1 MRPAPASM
9 PEHMLA
15 YRSQYRRKLTTPEK
29 AVRSIKSGSTIVHGL
44 AAAEPPALLQ
54 AIADRVRA
62 GDLKDLM
69 VHSLL
74 PTENVSKSLLAPDL
88 SDCIQAFSWFVSKSS
103 RSAVKVGLNYYVPNH
118 FHQVPRLM
126 RENLDIDVT
135 ITTVSPMDKSGFFSF
150 GTANDYTSTV
160 ARCCKRLIVEVN
172 KNMPRVFGDSL
183 LHISEVDAVVENT
196 STLVE
201 FKWPEPRSEDDAI
214 GRLVA
219 ELVPDGATLQLGF
232 GGLPNVIARKLVNHK
247 DLGIHTEVF
256 GPAMVDLIK
265 KGVVTGRRKN
275 LHRGKHVFTVA
286 EGTRSMYRFMHNNPS
301 MESYPV
307 SYTNDPAV
315 IAQND
320 NMISINSIIQVD
332 LLGQCNSEFLGG
344 AEYSGTGGQL
354 DYVRGA
360 YNSKGGKSVLAFYS
374 TARKGQVS
382 RVVPKLDSGA
392 VITTPRMDVHYLVT
406 ENGVV
411 NLKGRSTRDRALD
424 IIGIAHPR
432 FRESLLREAENMYLL

>member
-1 MRPAPASM
+1 MIM
-9 PEHMLA
+9 PT
-15 YRSQYRRKLTTPEK
+15 YRAQYRRKLTSPDQ
-29 AVRSIKSGSTIVHGL
+29 AVSSIKSGSTLVHGL

-54 AIADRVRA
+54 AIADRLRA
-62 GDLKDLM
+62 GELRDLT

-74 PTENVSKSLLAPDL
+74 PTENVSRTLLSPDL
-88 SDCIQAFSWFVSKSS
+88 ADCVRAFSWFVSKAS
-103 RSAVKVGLNYYVPNH
+103 RSAVRVGLNYYVPNH

-135 ITTVSPMDKSGFFSF
+135 VTTVSPMDRAGFFSF

-172 KNMPRVFGDSL
+172 KNMPRVFGDAL
-183 LHISEVDAVVENT
+183 LHISEVDAVVEHT
-196 STLVE
+196 TPLIE
-201 FKWPEPRSEDDAI
+201 FKWPGPRAEDGAI
-214 GRLVA
+214 GKLVA

-232 GGLPNVIARKLVNHK
+232 GGLPNVIAMKLMDRK

-256 GPAMVDLIK
+256 GPAMVELIR
-265 KGVVTGRRKN
+265 KGAVTGRRKN
-275 LHRGKHVFTVA
+275 RHPMKNVFTVA
-286 EGTRSMYRFMHNNPS
+286 EGTADMYRFMNDNPS

-307 SYTNDPAV
+307 SYTNNPDV
-315 IAQND
+315 IAGND

-332 LLGQCNSEFLGG
+332 LLGQCNAESLDGH
-344 AEYSGTGGQL
+344 EYSGTGGQL

-360 YNSKGGKSVLAFYS
+360 YNSRGGKSILAFYS

-382 RVVPKLDSGA
+382 RVVSRLDSGA

-406 ENGVV
+406 EYGAI
-411 NLKGRSTRDRALD
+411 NLKGKSTRERALD
-424 IIGIAHPR
+424 IISIADPR
-432 FRESLLREAENMYLL
+432 FRDALLKEAENMYLL

>member
-1 MRPAPASM
+1 MQT
-9 PEHMLA
+9 
-15 YRSQYRRKLTTPEK
+15 YRSQYRRKLTTPER
-29 AVRSIKSGSTIVHGL
+29 AVSGIKSGSTIVHGL
-44 AAAEPPALLQ
+44 AAAEPPAILQ

-62 GDLKDLM
+62 GDLKSLN

-74 PTENVSKSLLAPDL
+74 PMENVSSSLLAPDL
-88 SDCIQAFSWFVSKSS
+88 SDCVQAFSWFVSRSS

-135 ITTVSPMDKSGFFSF
+135 VTMVSPMDRSGHFSF
-150 GTANDYTSTV
+150 GTSNDYTSTV

-183 LHISEVDAVVENT
+183 LHISEVDAVVEHT
-196 STLVE
+196 SPLTE
-201 FKWPEPRSEDDAI
+201 FKWPGPRPGDDAI
-214 GRLVA
+214 GGLVA

-232 GGLPNVIARKLVNHK
+232 GGLPNVIAMKLGDHK

-256 GPAMVDLIK
+256 GPAMVELIK

-275 LHRGKHVFTVA
+275 MHTGKHVFTVA
-286 EGTRSMYRFMHNNPS
+286 EGTRPMYRFMHDNPC

-320 NMISINSIIQVD
+320 NMVSINSIIQVD
-332 LLGQCNSEFLGG
+332 LLGQCNAEFLAGS
-344 AEYSGTGGQL
+344 EYSGTGGQL
-354 DYVRGA
+354 DYVRGS
-360 YNSKGGKSVLAFYS
+360 YNSRGGKSILAFYS
-374 TARKGQVS
+374 TAKNGQVS

-392 VITTPRMDVHYLVT
+392 VITTPRIDVHYLVT
-406 ENGVV
+406 EHGVV
-411 NLKGRSTRDRALD
+411 NLKGKSTRERALD

-432 FRESLLREAENMYLL
+432 FRDTLLREAENMYLL

>member
-1 MRPAPASM
+1 MQT
-9 PEHMLA
+9 
-15 YRSQYRRKLTTPEK
+15 YRAQYRRKLTSPEK
-29 AVRSIKSGSTIVHGL
+29 AVSSIKSGSTLVHGL

-62 GDLKDLM
+62 GELNNLS

-74 PTENVSKSLLAPDL
+74 PMENVSKTLLSPDL
-88 SDCIQAFSWFVSKSS
+88 ADCVQAFSWFVSKSS
-103 RSAVKVGLNYYVPNH
+103 RSAVRVGLNYYVPNH

-135 ITTVSPMDKSGFFSF
+135 VTTVSPMDRAGFFSF
-150 GTANDYTSTV
+150 GTSNDYTSTV

-172 KNMPRVFGDSL
+172 KNMPRVFGDAL
-183 LHISEVDAVVENT
+183 LHISEVDAVVEHT
-196 STLVE
+196 TPLIE
-201 FKWPEPRSEDDAI
+201 FKWPGPKAEDDAI
-214 GRLVA
+214 GKLVV

-232 GGLPNVIARKLVNHK
+232 GGLPNVIAMKLLDHK

-256 GPAMVDLIK
+256 GPAMVELIR

-275 LHRGKHVFTVA
+275 LHPMKNVFTVA
-286 EGTRSMYRFMHNNPS
+286 EGTREMYRFMHDNPS

-307 SYTNDPAV
+307 SYTNNPDV
-315 IAQND
+315 IALND
-320 NMISINSIIQVD
+320 NMVSINSIIQVD
-332 LLGQCNSEFLGG
+332 LLGQCNAEFLAGF
-344 AEYSGTGGQL
+344 EYSGTGGQL

-360 YNSKGGKSVLAFYS
+360 YNSRGGKSILAFYS

-382 RVVPKLDSGA
+382 RVVPRLDSGA

-406 ENGVV
+406 EHGAV
-411 NLKGRSTRDRALD
+411 NLKGKSTRDRALD
-424 IIGIAHPR
+424 IISLAHPR
-432 FRESLLREAENMYLL
+432 FRDSLLREAENMYLL

>member
-1 MRPAPASM
+1 
-9 PEHMLA
+9 MLTPK
-15 YRSQYRRKLTTPEK
+15 SEYRRKLTTPER
-29 AVRSIKSGSTIVHGL
+29 AVSGIKSGSTIVHGL

-54 AIADRVRA
+54 AIADRLRA
-62 GDLKDLM
+62 GDLHDLK

-74 PTENVSKSLLAPDL
+74 PTGNVSKSLLSPDL
-88 SDCIQAFSWFVSKSS
+88 SDCVQAFSWFVSKSS

-135 ITTVSPMDKSGFFSF
+135 VTMVSPMDKSGFFSF

-172 KNMPRVFGDSL
+172 RNQPRVFGDSL
-183 LHISEVDAVVENT
+183 LHVSEVDAIVEHT
-196 STLVE
+196 SPLIE
-201 FKWPEPRSEDDAI
+201 FKWPGPRPEDDAI
-214 GRLVA
+214 GSMVA
-219 ELVPDGATLQLGF
+219 DLVPDGATLQLGF
-232 GGLPNVIARKLVNHK
+232 GGLPNVIAMKLVNHK
-247 DLGIHTEVF
+247 DLGVHTEVF
-256 GPAMVDLIK
+256 GPAMVELIK

-275 LHRGKHVFTVA
+275 MHTGKHVFTVA
-286 EGTRSMYRFMHNNPS
+286 EGTRQMYRFMHDNPS

-315 IAQND
+315 IAGND

-332 LLGQCNSEFLGG
+332 LLGQCNAESLGG
-344 AEYSGTGGQL
+344 SQYSGTGGQL

-360 YNSKGGKSVLAFYS
+360 YNSRGGKSILAFYS
-374 TARKGQVS
+374 TAKSGQVS
-382 RVVPKLDSGA
+382 RVVPRLDSGA

-406 ENGVV
+406 EYGTV

>member
-1 MRPAPASM
+1 VS
-9 PEHMLA
+9 
-15 YRSQYRRKLTTPEK
+15 
-29 AVRSIKSGSTIVHGL
+29 SIKSGSTLVHGL

-62 GDLKDLM
+62 GELNNLS

-74 PTENVSKSLLAPDL
+74 PMENVSKTLLSPDL
-88 SDCIQAFSWFVSKSS
+88 ADCVQAFSWFVSKSS
-103 RSAVKVGLNYYVPNH
+103 RSAVRVGLNYYVPNH

-135 ITTVSPMDKSGFFSF
+135 VTTVSPMDRAGFFSF
-150 GTANDYTSTV
+150 GTSNDYTSTV

-172 KNMPRVFGDSL
+172 KNMPRVFGDAL
-183 LHISEVDAVVENT
+183 LHISEVDAIVEHT
-196 STLVE
+196 APLVE
-201 FKWPEPRSEDDAI
+201 FKWPGPKAEDDAI
-214 GRLVA
+214 GKLVA

-232 GGLPNVIARKLVNHK
+232 GGLPNVIAMKLMAHK

-256 GPAMVDLIK
+256 GPAMVELIR

-275 LHRGKHVFTVA
+275 LHPMKNVFTVA
-286 EGTRSMYRFMHNNPS
+286 EGTREMYRFMHDNPS

-307 SYTNDPAV
+307 SYTNNPDV
-315 IAQND
+315 IALND

-332 LLGQCNSEFLGG
+332 LLGQCNAEFLAGF
-344 AEYSGTGGQL
+344 EYSGTGGQL

-360 YNSKGGKSVLAFYS
+360 YNSRGGKSILAFYS

-382 RVVPKLDSGA
+382 RVVPRLDSGA

-406 ENGVV
+406 EHGAV

-424 IIGIAHPR
+424 IISLAHPR
-432 FRESLLREAENMYLL
+432 FRDSLLREAENMYLL